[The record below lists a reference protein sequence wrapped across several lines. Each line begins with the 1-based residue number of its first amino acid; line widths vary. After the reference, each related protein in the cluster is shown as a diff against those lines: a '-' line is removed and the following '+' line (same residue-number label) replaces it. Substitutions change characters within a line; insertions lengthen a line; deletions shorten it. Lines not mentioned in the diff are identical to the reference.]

1 MSLIKELKRRN
12 VFRVAVAYGV
22 VAWLLIQVGAT
33 LEPAMHLPE
42 WTDSILAF
50 FLLLG
55 FPIAMFFAWAYELT
69 PDGLKRD
76 GDIAP
81 DAGERA
87 VASQKWDR
95 LIILLLVL
103 ALGYFAVDK
112 YFITESAI
120 ESAGLNP
127 DAAETD
133 ALTGV
138 SSKSIAVL
146 PFVNMSSDPE
156 QEYFSDGLT
165 EELLNLLA
173 GIDDLKV
180 AARTSS
186 FFYKNKVEDIPMREI
201 AQQLEVA
208 HILEGSVRRDGNQI
222 RITAQLIKADDGF
235 HLWSETYD
243 RTLDSI
249 FAIQDEIAAVVVD
262 QLKITLLG
270 ELPHAK
276 VVNTESLDLT
286 MEGRYLFNR
295 RQEGDWSHAYENFKR
310 AVELDPENVEAWTWL
325 SPLHGYINEDWD
337 KAQLALE
344 KALELDPDNATALM
358 RKAMY
363 MRAYDRP
370 DEAEYYGQRALEEGP
385 DNPWVLSMAAG
396 RALRVGDLDTALK
409 YDRRAVAFDP
419 LNLNNLRGLADS
431 LIMSGNLDEAEI
443 YLLRAI
449 EIAPDSP
456 VGNGGLANLR
466 LLQGRG
472 EEALEF
478 SQKLPND
485 FVEFAIGI
493 PRLLNEAMAYHTM
506 GDSTRAD
513 EKLKEYTERAGEE
526 VPFDVAQIHAWRGE
540 ADEVFEWID
549 RALDQD
555 PDLEPIWFR
564 SPFWDNIK
572 SDPRYAELMARL
584 EN

>member
-249 FAIQDEIAAVVVD
+249 FVIQDEIAAVVVD

-295 RQEGDWSHAYENFKR
+295 RQEGDKGIGR
-310 AVELDPENVEAWTWL
+310 M
-325 SPLHGYINEDWD
+325 
-337 KAQLALE
+337 
-344 KALELDPDNATALM
+344 LM
-358 RKAMY
+358 RISNVRLNWTPRMSK
-363 MRAYDRP
+363 P
-370 DEAEYYGQRALEEGP
+370 GP
-385 DNPWVLSMAAG
+385 GFHHCM
-396 RALRVGDLDTALK
+396 DT
-409 YDRRAVAFDP
+409 
-419 LNLNNLRGLADS
+419 
-431 LIMSGNLDEAEI
+431 
-443 YLLRAI
+443 
-449 EIAPDSP
+449 
-456 VGNGGLANLR
+456 
-466 LLQGRG
+466 
-472 EEALEF
+472 
-478 SQKLPND
+478 
-485 FVEFAIGI
+485 
-493 PRLLNEAMAYHTM
+493 
-506 GDSTRAD
+506 
-513 EKLKEYTERAGEE
+513 
-526 VPFDVAQIHAWRGE
+526 
-540 ADEVFEWID
+540 
-549 RALDQD
+549 
-555 PDLEPIWFR
+555 
-564 SPFWDNIK
+564 
-572 SDPRYAELMARL
+572 
-584 EN
+584 

>member
-1 MSLIKELKRRN
+1 
-12 VFRVAVAYGV
+12 
-22 VAWLLIQVGAT
+22 
-33 LEPAMHLPE
+33 
-42 WTDSILAF
+42 
-50 FLLLG
+50 
-55 FPIAMFFAWAYELT
+55 
-69 PDGLKRD
+69 
-76 GDIAP
+76 
-81 DAGERA
+81 
-87 VASQKWDR
+87 
-95 LIILLLVL
+95 
-103 ALGYFAVDK
+103 
-112 YFITESAI
+112 
-120 ESAGLNP
+120 
-127 DAAETD
+127 
-133 ALTGV
+133 
-138 SSKSIAVL
+138 
-146 PFVNMSSDPE
+146 
-156 QEYFSDGLT
+156 
-165 EELLNLLA
+165 
-173 GIDDLKV
+173 
-180 AARTSS
+180 
-186 FFYKNKVEDIPMREI
+186 
-201 AQQLEVA
+201 
-208 HILEGSVRRDGNQI
+208 
-222 RITAQLIKADDGF
+222 
-235 HLWSETYD
+235 
-243 RTLDSI
+243 
-249 FAIQDEIAAVVVD
+249 
-262 QLKITLLG
+262 
-270 ELPHAK
+270 
-276 VVNTESLDLT
+276 
-286 MEGRYLFNR
+286 
-295 RQEGDWSHAYENFKR
+295 
-310 AVELDPENVEAWTWL
+310 
-325 SPLHGYINEDWD
+325 LHGYINEDWD